1 MKAKVKQPFHSL
13 SAVVVGLAVIAATG
27 LAGYLY
33 TAAEKRSFHTEMWN
47 QLTAVADMKVRQ
59 LVAWREQRLGDAKV
73 IQFNPFTN
81 RAVREILDSGRDRG
95 EIEKWL
101 GLLME
106 AYQYTAASLWDKDHR
121 RRVWLPAG
129 DPANDAERELIVQ
142 AMRAKAPLLADL
154 HRDEPI
160 GAVHM
165 ALAVPLMSA
174 SSPEPYGAVLL
185 RIDPARF
192 LYRLIQSWPTP
203 SRSAET
209 LLVRR
214 EGNDVVFLNELRH
227 QRDTALKL
235 RFPVARIGLP
245 AAQGVLGHEGTFEG
259 VDYRGIPVLAVTRG
273 VPGSP
278 WFLVAKVDREEILGP
293 LRQRT
298 HFIAMFFGLAAVTL
312 IAGIIFF
319 WSRQEAE
326 VLRASEV
333 RYRRLFE
340 AAKDG
345 ILILDAETGMI
356 VDVNPFLI
364 EMLGFPHEAFL
375 HKSIWE
381 LGCFKDIVGNRANFL
396 ELQQKGYVRYEDMPL
411 GTADGRRIEVEF
423 VSNVYLVGNKKVIQC
438 NIRDI
443 TGRKRAAEAIQ
454 RANEAVAQAEARYR
468 LIFNSGSDAL
478 FVFKF
483 AEDGMPGPF
492 LEVSDNACRY
502 LGYTREELLRMRVP
516 DIVPPESHPGMPGI
530 VRRLLAEGHL
540 VWEEME
546 LARDGRRIPVEINAR
561 VFDLDGSP
569 ALISSVRDI
578 SERKEAENRY
588 RSIFE
593 GAIEGIY
600 RTSLEGRS
608 QAANPALAK
617 MLGYDSAA
625 EYLSV
630 MTDSAHQVWL
640 DPAERSHF
648 LKLLERDGVVRGYEC
663 QFKRRD
669 GTPIW
674 VSVNSRKMCGDDGR
688 TLYNEGFIEDITGRK
703 RAEAERAQL
712 EQRFQQAQ
720 KMESIGRLAGG
731 VAHDFNNLLT
741 VINGYSQMLLAKL
754 NAGDPMWDTLTEIHN
769 AGVRAAGLTRQLLA
783 FGRKQVLEP
792 HRLDV
797 NRVVEEMRPMLERL
811 MGEDVEVRVA
821 LLAAGGTIHADPHQ
835 LEQVV
840 MNLVVNARDAM
851 PDGGKLLLETAN
863 VERDESYTRSH
874 PEARVG
880 RYVMLAVSDNG
891 AGMDEETKNRIFEPF
906 FTTKGAG
913 QGTGLG
919 LSMVQGIVAQSGGFI
934 NVHSEPGQGTS
945 FKIYL
950 PALAEAAPDDWRP
963 AAVPAPE
970 GKETVLVVEDQA
982 EVRKYTV
989 AALKEYGY
997 RVIQA
1002 ENAGEALL
1010 LCQRERV
1017 DLVLTDVVMPNVS
1030 GRQLADRLETLQ
1042 PGIKVLFMSGYT
1054 DNVIVHHGVLEGG
1067 AKFIQKP
1074 FSPEELAGKVRAV
1087 LSPPAPAA
1095 RILVADD
1102 EAGVRGFL
1110 RKVLEEG
1117 GYEVIEAVD
1126 GKQALQQARAGHVD
1140 LVITDLVM
1148 PGQEGIETIRA
1159 LRREV
1164 PGVGIIAISGAFGGQ
1179 FLKVAQMMGAAAV
1192 LNKPVSAELLLA
1204 RVAEVLKQR
1213 RPDLPA

>member
-1 MKAKVKQPFHSL
+1 
-13 SAVVVGLAVIAATG
+13 
-27 LAGYLY
+27 
-33 TAAEKRSFHTEMWN
+33 
-47 QLTAVADMKVRQ
+47 
-59 LVAWREQRLGDAKV
+59 
-73 IQFNPFTN
+73 
-81 RAVREILDSGRDRG
+81 
-95 EIEKWL
+95 
-101 GLLME
+101 
-106 AYQYTAASLWDKDHR
+106 
-121 RRVWLPAG
+121 
-129 DPANDAERELIVQ
+129 
-142 AMRAKAPLLADL
+142 
-154 HRDEPI
+154 
-160 GAVHM
+160 
-165 ALAVPLMSA
+165 
-174 SSPEPYGAVLL
+174 
-185 RIDPARF
+185 
-192 LYRLIQSWPTP
+192 
-203 SRSAET
+203 
-209 LLVRR
+209 
-214 EGNDVVFLNELRH
+214 
-227 QRDTALKL
+227 
-235 RFPVARIGLP
+235 
-245 AAQGVLGHEGTFEG
+245 
-259 VDYRGIPVLAVTRG
+259 
-273 VPGSP
+273 
-278 WFLVAKVDREEILGP
+278 
-293 LRQRT
+293 
-298 HFIAMFFGLAAVTL
+298 
-312 IAGIIFF
+312 
-319 WSRQEAE
+319 
-326 VLRASEV
+326 
-333 RYRRLFE
+333 
-340 AAKDG
+340 
-345 ILILDAETGMI
+345 
-356 VDVNPFLI
+356 
-364 EMLGFPHEAFL
+364 
-375 HKSIWE
+375 
-381 LGCFKDIVGNRANFL
+381 
-396 ELQQKGYVRYEDMPL
+396 
-411 GTADGRRIEVEF
+411 
-423 VSNVYLVGNKKVIQC
+423 
-438 NIRDI
+438 
-443 TGRKRAAEAIQ
+443 
-454 RANEAVAQAEARYR
+454 
-468 LIFNSGSDAL
+468 
-478 FVFKF
+478 
-483 AEDGMPGPF
+483 MPGPF

-502 LGYTREELLRMRVP
+502 LGYTRKELLRMRVP
-516 DIVPPESHPGMPGI
+516 DIVPPESHPGIPGI

-617 MLGYDSAA
+617 MLGYDSVA

-630 MTDSAHQVWL
+630 MTDSAHQLWL
-640 DPAERSHF
+640 DPAERPHF
-648 LKLLERDGVVRGYEC
+648 LQLLERDGVIRGYEC
-663 QFKRRD
+663 QLKRKD

-674 VSVNSRKMCGDDGR
+674 VSLNSRKVCGVDGR
-688 TLYNEGFIEDITGRK
+688 ILYIDGFSEDITGRK

-741 VINGYSQMLLAKL
+741 VINGYSRMLLAKL
-754 NAGDPMWDTLTEIHN
+754 SAGDPMRETLTEIHN

-792 HRLDV
+792 HRLDI
-797 NRVVEEMRPMLERL
+797 NRVVEKMRPMLERL

-934 NVHSEPGQGTS
+934 NVYSEPGQGTS

-963 AAVPAPE
+963 AAVPALE

-997 RVIQA
+997 RVIPA

-1148 PGQEGIETIRA
+1148 PGQEGLETIRA

-1204 RVAEVLKQR
+1204 RVAEVLQPR